1 MDLPAII
8 QKEALYCAVGRC
20 AIRLKET
27 IPFEQWLDT
36 TLITE
41 AQVTDHRFTFM
52 YFSEGYMLLKLVG
65 LVMPSSSA
73 GSPGFSG
80 ILCPTSASRRT
91 TRSSGRCSCTSSKI
105 RAPAPM
111 QSCA

>member
-41 AQVTDHRFTFM
+41 AQVTDHRYTFM
-52 YFSEGYMLLKLVG
+52 YLSEGYMLLKL
-65 LVMPSSSA
+65 A
-73 GSPGFSG
+73 G
-80 ILCPTSASRRT
+80 
-91 TRSSGRCSCTSSKI
+91 
-105 RAPAPM
+105 
-111 QSCA
+111 